1 MEGWCVKAYLN
12 ATQKTDYIRIQK
24 ELLKLKNGL
33 SPGNVPTFSSS
44 SIEGEARH
52 QLIIILQVTVVF
64 LASSIILTL
73 ILKNR
78 RKIVKLIKNLFA
90 LQFANK

>member
-24 ELLKLKNGL
+24 ELLKLKNDS
-33 SPGNVPTFSSS
+33 SPSSVPTFSSS
-44 SIEGEARH
+44 IEAESRR
-52 QLIIILQVTVVF
+52 QLIILLQVTVLC

-78 RKIVKLIKNLFA
+78 RKIAKLFKNLFA
-90 LQFANK
+90 LKFANN